1 MHDSRA
7 ARRLLFLLPFPPRL
21 DATHGGGRVTA
32 QLISRLSSRYRIALL
47 YLHGANDRPVDEA
60 LRQRCEIVEPVTR
73 PEGHW
78 FLEERWSRLSSLLQ
92 GRPLWAVFTAV
103 AAYRTRLRALVQ
115 SWDPDII
122 QIEYHVMGQYLS
134 ALESC
139 PAPRVLVEH
148 EPGVMAAHDLWQS
161 HKGLRRSVYYLNLL
175 AWRRF
180 ETAVVKK
187 VQTVVAFTER
197 DRQEIAR
204 FGWPTPIIRIPIGTD
219 VPQQSLNTVGCLPL
233 SLVFVGSFGH
243 PPNVDAAM
251 RLVTTIFPRVQ
262 AKIPQLMLYLV
273 GDEPPKRIRR
283 LATSH
288 IIVTGRVPDVTPYL
302 DSAALVVA
310 PLRLGGG
317 MRVKVLEA
325 IAAGKPLVASPLA
338 IEGLDL
344 VNGEHLLL
352 ADSDEQFSKALIQLL
367 TDADKR
373 VSLGTRARA
382 WARVNLS
389 WEKSIT
395 RYEELYEELLAGSCE
410 PLQGQ

>member
-1 MHDSRA
+1 
-7 ARRLLFLLPFPPRL
+7 L
-21 DATHGGGRVTA
+21 
-32 QLISRLSSRYRIALL
+32 
-47 YLHGANDRPVDEA
+47 
-60 LRQRCEIVEPVTR
+60 
-73 PEGHW
+73 
-78 FLEERWSRLSSLLQ
+78 LEERWSRLSALLQ

-103 AAYRTRLRALVQ
+103 AAYKTRLHALVQ
-115 SWDPDII
+115 SWSPDII

-134 ALESC
+134 ELESC
-139 PAPRVLVEH
+139 AAPRVLVEH
-148 EPGVMAAHDLWQS
+148 EPGVMAAYDLWQS
-161 HKGLRRSVYYLNLL
+161 HKGLRRSVYYFNLL

-180 ETAVVKK
+180 ETAVVRK

-219 VPQQSLNTVGCLPL
+219 VPQYPLNTVGCLPL

-283 LATSH
+283 LATSD

-325 IAAGKPLVASPLA
+325 IAAGKPLVATPLA

-352 ADSDEQFSKALIQLL
+352 ADSDEQFSEALIQLL

-373 VSLGTRARA
+373 VSLGTRDRA

-389 WEKSIT
+389 WEKSIA
-395 RYEELYEELLAGSCE
+395 RYEELYEDLLTGLCE
-410 PLQGQ
+410 PLQRQ